1 VTRDDW
7 DQVLNYVQHVASFKQ
22 GGEEFAATVS
32 LMDEFF
38 QYCVRKN
45 KRQSTYGLYVDVLAT
60 AGLKQDEEQLR

>member
-1 VTRDDW
+1 
-7 DQVLNYVQHVASFKQ
+7 
-22 GGEEFAATVS
+22 
-32 LMDEFF
+32 MDEFF